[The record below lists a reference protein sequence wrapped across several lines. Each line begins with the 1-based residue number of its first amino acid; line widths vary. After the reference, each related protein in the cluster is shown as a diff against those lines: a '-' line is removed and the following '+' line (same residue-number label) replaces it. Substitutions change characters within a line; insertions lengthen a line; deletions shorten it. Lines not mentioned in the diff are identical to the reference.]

1 MWEVRSDNWGELNR
15 AKKTASLHQKSKVVQ
30 DLRQKKREKK
40 ERKSARERE
49 RERER
54 ENE

>member
-1 MWEVRSDNWGELNR
+1 LNR

-49 RERER
+49 RMSSEAKQSKAPFGYGYYY
-54 ENE
+54 